1 MKPWI
6 KLETS
11 LLSDPRINRLMDD
24 MGLGGLGL
32 YILIRMNI
40 ECMGEGSL
48 TQDQVW
54 AVCKKY
60 TRISKMMR
68 IFYDYDLFDI
78 REDLHVRM
86 PAHVPA
92 PMPAR
97 EPGHMPEPM
106 PGRMPEHV
114 PIGIEIEQNKEID
127 GDGEK
132 PTTTATMDSIQKVRQ
147 WLLDDGNLI
156 WREPMMMHSGYGSL
170 LQLHWPEAVE
180 FFIQHMLSQDKLD
193 RMYNEHEAKRYF
205 ANFSK
210 IGLGSGKA
218 LMEHLS
224 ALQSHDNDT
233 LCYDNDDQSLIG
245 DLPPKPSPTAVWS
258 YATDS
263 WTEVH

>member
-11 LLSDPRINRLMDD
+11 LLSDPRINHLMDD

-40 ECMGEGSL
+40 ECMGEGAL

-78 REDLHVRM
+78 REDLLVRM
-86 PAHVPA
+86 PAHVPTHEPA

-97 EPGHMPEPM
+97 EPGYMPEPM
-106 PGRMPEHV
+106 PGCIPEHV
-114 PIGIEIEQNKEID
+114 PIGIEIEQNIEIE
-127 GDGEK
+127 GDVEK
-132 PTTTATMDSIQKVRQ
+132 PTTSTMDSIQKIRE
-147 WLLDDGNLI
+147 WLLDDRNLI

-193 RMYNEHEAKRYF
+193 RMINEHEAKRYF

-218 LMEHLS
+218 LMEHLIN
-224 ALQSHDNDT
+224 LNDNQSRIAYQESQID
-233 LCYDNDDQSLIG
+233 SG
-245 DLPPKPSPTAVWS
+245 RPPKPSPTAVWS